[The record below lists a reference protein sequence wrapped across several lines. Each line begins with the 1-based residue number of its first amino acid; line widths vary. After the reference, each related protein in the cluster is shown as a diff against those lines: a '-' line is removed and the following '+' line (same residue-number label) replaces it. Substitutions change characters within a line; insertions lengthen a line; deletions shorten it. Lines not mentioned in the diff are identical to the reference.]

1 MTSNAVTANE
11 TATCLPDGI
20 PAGDRKALRL
30 TNENLTLGIWNLNA
44 ASGQPDAPT
53 AIFYILASE
62 KLGYQVELM
71 GDKLA
76 ADSVAALNNVAGCH
90 RAEEEQWVC
99 DDRATRTHAVLGVN
113 LALAEQEEFDRLQAD
128 RSGGRLEDLAGM
140 GFVIQFGIY
149 VKASTAAK
157 ALADQVFLDDY
168 RTYNA
173 SQQDYFQLPRFFS
186 PLFSIREGLVPCD
199 EWLVT
204 VYEQGVHRLVLPE
217 PRCLR
222 EWWPS
227 PSCTNFPSCIPLLAH
242 RKQGLVESA
251 TTLMHQARL
260 FHVVSRCFMMF
271 LGLHVMP
278 LIL

>member
-1 MTSNAVTANE
+1 MTSNAATANE

-76 ADSVAALNNVAGCH
+76 PDSVAALNNVAGCH
-90 RAEEEQWVC
+90 RGESEWVC
-99 DDRATRTHAVLGVN
+99 DDRATRTHAVIGIN
-113 LALAEQEEFDRLQAD
+113 LALAERAEFDRLQAD

-140 GFVIQFGIY
+140 GFVIQFGMY

-157 ALADQVFLDDY
+157 ALADRVFLDDY
-168 RTYNA
+168 RSYNA
-173 SQQDYFQLPRFFS
+173 SQQDYFQLFRFFS
-186 PLFSIREGLVPCD
+186 PPYSIREGLVPCN
-199 EWLVT
+199 EWLQT
-204 VYEQGVHRLVLPE
+204 VYEQGVHDLVLPE
-217 PRCLR
+217 PRCVR

-227 PSCTNFPSCIPLLAH
+227 PSCTSFGRFDRCIPLLSH
-242 RKQGLVESA
+242 RKEGLVESA

-260 FHVVSRCFMMF
+260 FVRKAWLRQM
-271 LGLHVMP
+271 
-278 LIL
+278 